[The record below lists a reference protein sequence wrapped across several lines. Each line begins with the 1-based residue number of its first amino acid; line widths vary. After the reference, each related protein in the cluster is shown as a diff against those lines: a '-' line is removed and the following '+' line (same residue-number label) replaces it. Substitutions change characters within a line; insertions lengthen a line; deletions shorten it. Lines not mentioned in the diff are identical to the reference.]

1 MLHGGL
7 DMNRVAFILS
17 MLIFSTVGITVFA
30 LSVSPAVT
38 AFFRAFCGTL
48 TLLAVLFVS
57 GRKINRAAL
66 KKNAF
71 LLVLSGAALALSWIL
86 IFAAYSLTG
95 VAVSTVCYYTSPALV
110 ILFSALF
117 LREKTSVFKIFC
129 AFLALAGMIPVSG
142 VLSSNTAMNI
152 KGVLISFTAALLYA
166 FVVISNKKIRNLSG
180 IETSVVQLAVASAV
194 TGLYVFFTEPVS
206 SYPLI
211 IPDLKLLLLL
221 GVLHTGVAY
230 LLYFSSVRNLS
241 AADCAV
247 FSCIATASALI
258 ISYVFLSEKLTKS
271 SLVGIVMIFGAA
283 ILVQLFPKRKKKQK

>member
-1 MLHGGL
+1 
-7 DMNRVAFILS
+7 MNRVAFILS
-17 MLIFSTVGITVFA
+17 MLIFSTVGITVST

-57 GRKINRAAL
+57 GRKIDRAAL

-71 LLVLSGAALALSWIL
+71 LLILSGAALGFNWVLLFEA
-86 IFAAYSLTG
+86 FSLTG

-142 VLSSNTAMNI
+142 VLSSNSAVNT
-152 KGVLISFTAALLYA
+152 KGVLISFASAFLYA
-166 FVVISNKKIRNLSG
+166 FIVISNKKIKNLSG
-180 IETSVVQLAVASAV
+180 IETSVVQLAAASAV

-211 IPDLKLLLLL
+211 IPDLKFLLLL

-230 LLYFSSVRNLS
+230 LLYFSSVKSIS
-241 AADCAV
+241 AVDCAV
-247 FSCIATASALI
+247 LSYIDPATALI
-258 ISYVFLSEKLTKS
+258 ISYTLLSEKLTKS
-271 SLVGIVMIFGAA
+271 SLIGIALIFGAA
-283 ILVQLFPKRKKKQK
+283 ILAQLFPKRKKKQK